1 MNESLLTALLHKI
14 QQYVKYT
21 TCTHVEYERKK
32 KKITLKY
39 AHNQKKNVTKT
50 VQTRTAQYSTINTKD
65 LHKSLIT

>member
-1 MNESLLTALLHKI
+1 MYKSHEQNHIKT
-14 QQYVKYT
+14 
-21 TCTHVEYERKK
+21 
-32 KKITLKY
+32 